1 MFKSIKFIRITASGE
16 TWKKTSFGNSWF
28 WNMDLIKEKDSVSL
42 SWGLLTWEAPVSPAH
57 LTFRDFRWIKIVSS
71 CQKQLRDN
79 DWVFFSAWKHLQ
91 IMIVSSNTGAFI
103 KVPFMDWTTSLVR
116 NCSHCEIV
124 FSFWSHSWI
133 ENPQPCLPFR
143 LVVFYEHHKTVAVI
157 TACTV
162 DGEIYK
168 QPLVSLPVIVKTF
181 SLHTDT
187 PTESNCS
194 HHVISRHLSLI
205 NRKQW
210 AVHQFPIQYNI
221 ILL

>member
-1 MFKSIKFIRITASGE
+1 MTG
-16 TWKKTSFGNSWF
+16 
-28 WNMDLIKEKDSVSL
+28 
-42 SWGLLTWEAPVSPAH
+42 
-57 LTFRDFRWIKIVSS
+57 
-71 CQKQLRDN
+71 
-79 DWVFFSAWKHLQ
+79 FFPAWKHLQ

-103 KVPFMDWTTSLVR
+103 KVPFMGWTTSLVR

-133 ENPQPCLPFR
+133 ENPRFCLPFR

-181 SLHTDT
+181 SLHTNT

>member
-1 MFKSIKFIRITASGE
+1 MTG
-16 TWKKTSFGNSWF
+16 
-28 WNMDLIKEKDSVSL
+28 
-42 SWGLLTWEAPVSPAH
+42 
-57 LTFRDFRWIKIVSS
+57 
-71 CQKQLRDN
+71 
-79 DWVFFSAWKHLQ
+79 FFPAWKHLQ
-91 IMIVSSNTGAFI
+91 IMIVSSNTGA
-103 KVPFMDWTTSLVR
+103 LR
-116 NCSHCEIV
+116 
-124 FSFWSHSWI
+124 SHSWI
-133 ENPQPCLPFR
+133 ELPLQSETAAIVKLFFPSEAFHGLRILNLACLPFR